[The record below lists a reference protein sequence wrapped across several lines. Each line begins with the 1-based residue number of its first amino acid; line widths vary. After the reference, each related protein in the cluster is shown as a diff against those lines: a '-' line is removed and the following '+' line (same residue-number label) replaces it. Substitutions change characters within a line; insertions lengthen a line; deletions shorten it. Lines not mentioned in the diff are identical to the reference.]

1 MNPKYV
7 RISPIFS
14 LTICLLSG
22 QPCFHFS
29 GLCSWPQVLVL
40 VLVFVLVLTRPR
52 VFVSWLTPGSDAVS
66 GMYWAWDPCQCS
78 VADYCLWHLHTLH
91 CTELYWTL
99 LTCVRFFSLIN
110 ACDIRTVHKLFFYWF
125 SALLHILLNFP
136 RHCQSLLVTHATTRA
151 TDVSVRFL

>member
-40 VLVFVLVLTRPR
+40 VLVFVLVFVLVLVLTRPR
-52 VFVSWLTPGSDAVS
+52 VFVSWLAPMRSLVCIEPGTPVNA
-66 GMYWAWDPCQCS
+66 
-78 VADYCLWHLHTLH
+78 LWPIIACDTYTLYIVLNF
-91 CTELYWTL
+91 TELYL
-99 LTCVRFFSLIN
+99 LVCAFSL
-110 ACDIRTVHKLFFYWF
+110 
-125 SALLHILLNFP
+125 
-136 RHCQSLLVTHATTRA
+136 
-151 TDVSVRFL
+151 